1 MENQEINKIDTTNL
15 LLNFFKKK
23 QKYLY
28 VVLILVI
35 LILISFFY
43 LDHRK
48 ENLNLKASDNYNY
61 AKILIDQEKLDKSKK
76 ILTSLIKDDS
86 GFHSALA
93 LNLIIDQDL
102 EKDQNK
108 IVEFFEIVLKK
119 RNLDNENKNLIR
131 LKKAMYVSNY
141 KSEQEILKILN
152 PVINSNSIWKGN
164 SINFLKQYYLSQGEN
179 EKAKQ
184 FEKALKNN

>member
-152 PVINSNSIWKGN
+152 PVINSNSIWKSN
-164 SINFLKQYYLSQGEN
+164 SINFLKQYYISQ
-179 EKAKQ
+179 
-184 FEKALKNN
+184 

>member
-93 LNLIIDQDL
+93 LNLIIDQ
-102 EKDQNK
+102 K
-108 IVEFFEIVLKK
+108 LKY
-119 RNLDNENKNLIR
+119 I
-131 LKKAMYVSNY
+131 
-141 KSEQEILKILN
+141 
-152 PVINSNSIWKGN
+152 
-164 SINFLKQYYLSQGEN
+164 
-179 EKAKQ
+179 
-184 FEKALKNN
+184 